1 MDGGDSSISRL
12 PEEILTDIFRE
23 FIPPYPETCS
33 VLGLR
38 SPETLAQICKHWR
51 AIAYADPLLWR
62 APDVLNVGAGKA
74 SWMASAPVLR
84 AQIAALARWLARSQ
98 GLPLSITMGETG
110 FMNEAAKALELRAQ
124 VLDLLLA
131 HCKRWEYA
139 QLRIADSG
147 LGKGFVSGYMPALRE
162 LDVEMEWSTLQR
174 VVAPNLQTLMIQPES
189 LGHDAIHGRLPWE
202 TLTRLVLTY
211 VSPGVAGKILNETR
225 CLVDCWLN
233 FHVPDDRDFN
243 APTPPDTGVDW
254 VVSWLRHLVTAGI
267 PRVVNLPETLHS
279 LVLLGSKIDM
289 RSNTMTIVDLYK
301 TFCGARSLQ
310 RLAVEELSGSG
321 EGPPVD
327 VVLLKETALRLGWLA
342 SLKRVWIGSDLAV
355 DEAPYRQ
362 LFHGVRAAGI
372 RYLGVARPGVD
383 GRAFSVVAEARA
395 VGRFGRSGV
404 AYSGFGLTWY

>member
-1 MDGGDSSISRL
+1 MLQMDGGDSSISRL

-74 SWMASAPVLR
+74 SWMASVPVLR

-98 GLPLSITMGETG
+98 GLPVSITMGETG
-110 FMNEAAKALELRAQ
+110 FMNEAAKALGLRAQ
-124 VLDLLLA
+124 ALDLLLT

-139 QLRIADSG
+139 QLRIADSE
-147 LGKGFVSGYMPALRE
+147 LGKGFVSGYMPTLRE
-162 LDVEMEWSTLQR
+162 LDVEVEWSTLQR

-189 LGHDAIHGRLPWE
+189 LGHDAIQGRLPWD

-225 CLVDCWLN
+225 CLVDGWLN

-243 APTPPDTGVDW
+243 APTPPD
-254 VVSWLRHLVTAGI
+254 I

-289 RSNTMTIVDLYK
+289 RSDTTTIVDLYK

-310 RLAVEELSGSG
+310 RLAVEELAGNG
-321 EGPPVD
+321 AGPPVD
-327 VVLLKETALRLGWLA
+327 AVLLKETALRLGWLA
-342 SLKRVWIGSDLAV
+342 SLKRVWIGNDLAV

-362 LFHGVRAAGI
+362 LFHGVGQLEFVTSVLLDPEWMGERSALWPKHEQWGV
-372 RYLGVARPGVD
+372 LG
-383 GRAFSVVAEARA
+383 GRALHIQDLA
-395 VGRFGRSGV
+395 
-404 AYSGFGLTWY
+404 